1 MSAVQSLP
9 APEELATPSHEAT
22 LWRAILV
29 QPPRMKAP
37 KSSAVRMRRRFMTG
51 CWNEFRVIWPILS
64 GLAFVQLAL
73 GLLVGVLEEWSLG
86 ESLYFS
92 AITGLTIGYGDIVP
106 LRFIARLLAICIGFI
121 GILTTGLVAAIG
133 VRALQQAT
141 EEPDAA
147 QPADVCRP
155 SAE

>member
-1 MSAVQSLP
+1 
-9 APEELATPSHEAT
+9 
-22 LWRAILV
+22 
-29 QPPRMKAP
+29 
-37 KSSAVRMRRRFMTG
+37 MRRRFMTG